1 VSSVDSDRA
10 TLLIAEDD
18 TFTRTS
24 MTAYLKA
31 EGFAVEKA
39 ANGLEALDCVRKNVP
54 DLVVT
59 DLNMPEMDGMELLK
73 ILSEEFS
80 AVPVIIVSGVG
91 TIDSV
96 IEALRV
102 GAKDYLQKPIQD
114 MELLKHSIDGV
125 LSHTRL
131 KWENKQYQEELE
143 WLVEK
148 RTAELWDKNVELKK
162 VVEERK
168 LTEAQLLQAQ
178 KLESVG
184 QMASGIAHEI
194 NTPTQFVSTNID
206 FLDETFKDV
215 LELVGGLE
223 KVVQRAKNNE
233 LTPELLNE
241 TEALFEDLEWDY
253 LVEEIPKAIN
263 QSREG
268 VHRIATIVNAMKEF
282 SHPGSRAMAEIDL
295 NHVIETTVVVARNQW
310 KYVANLETDLDRDLQ
325 LTSCLSDEIGQVFL
339 NIIVNASHA
348 IESKLGNNPEGE
360 KGNITIR
367 TRQVDGAAE
376 ITFIDTGEGIPDKVK
391 HRIFDPFFTTKKVG
405 KGTGQGLAIAHTVI
419 TNKHG
424 GSIIFETETG
434 EGTTFTVRLPQK

>member
-1 VSSVDSDRA
+1 
-10 TLLIAEDD
+10 
-18 TFTRTS
+18 
-24 MTAYLKA
+24 
-31 EGFAVEKA
+31 
-39 ANGLEALDCVRKNVP
+39 
-54 DLVVT
+54 
-59 DLNMPEMDGMELLK
+59 
-73 ILSEEFS
+73 
-80 AVPVIIVSGVG
+80 
-91 TIDSV
+91 
-96 IEALRV
+96 
-102 GAKDYLQKPIQD
+102 
-114 MELLKHSIDGV
+114 
-125 LSHTRL
+125 
-131 KWENKQYQEELE
+131 LE